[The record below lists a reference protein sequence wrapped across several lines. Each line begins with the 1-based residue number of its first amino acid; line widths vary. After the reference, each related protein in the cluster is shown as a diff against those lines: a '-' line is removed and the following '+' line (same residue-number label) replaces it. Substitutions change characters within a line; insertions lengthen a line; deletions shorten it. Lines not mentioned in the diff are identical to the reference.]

1 MMQSTG
7 RPGQARPLTRRP
19 RPERPT
25 MTIRFFLAALALTF
39 SSTELARQ
47 IPADLGD
54 QLGIGAARAAIDPAA
69 NTARHASVDVRRDIK
84 AEVRVIRRDEISA
97 GYIKTVGLFDPAE
110 IEPTYPRSA
119 FVYTPWQTPTTAVA
133 AAEPKPRQRPPHV
146 PASEVAGDAANPVA
160 VAYAPSDDGAKSAA
174 PFDAVIKD
182 DATSSSV
189 VIPNAPATHAWVNNP
204 LPASADTASELKCL
218 ATAIY
223 FEARGEPEEGQL
235 AVAQVVLNRVKN
247 PAYPN
252 TICGVVYQ
260 NKTKRNRCQFSFA
273 CDGRADRITDKGAW
287 ARAEALARKSVEEQS
302 EAFLEEVGSAT
313 HYHATY
319 VRPRWAGRM
328 KQTDKIGRH
337 IFYNTRR
344 GGWS

>member
-1 MMQSTG
+1 
-7 RPGQARPLTRRP
+7 
-19 RPERPT
+19 
-25 MTIRFFLAALALTF
+25 MTIRFLLAALALTF

-47 IPADLGD
+47 IPAAVSGE
-54 QLGIGAARAAIDPAA
+54 LGIGAAKASTGPS
-69 NTARHASVDVRRDIK
+69 ARDAKGRTSVALDDAGQTSKPR
-84 AEVRVIRRDEISA
+84 VRVIRRDEINA

-110 IEPTYPRSA
+110 VEPTYPRSA
-119 FVYTPWQTPTTAVA
+119 FVYTPWITPNTAIA
-133 AAEPKPRQRPPHV
+133 AAEPEPRARPPHE
-146 PASEVAGDAANPVA
+146 PAGDEANPAAAEDGAGPVA
-160 VAYAPSDDGAKSAA
+160 VAYAPNEAGAADA
-174 PFDAVIKD
+174 VPFDAVIKNGAVD
-182 DATSSSV
+182 PNV
-189 VIPNAPATHAWVNNP
+189 VIPDAPATHAWVNNP
-204 LPASADTASELKCL
+204 LPASVHTESELKCL

-247 PAYPN
+247 PTYPN

-287 ARAEALARKSVEEQS
+287 ERAEVLAKKSVDEQ
-302 EAFLEEVGSAT
+302 ATTFITEVGSAT

-328 KQTDKIGRH
+328 TQTDKIGRH

>member
-1 MMQSTG
+1 MAIRLLLTG
-7 RPGQARPLTRRP
+7 L
-19 RPERPT
+19 
-25 MTIRFFLAALALTF
+25 ALAF

-47 IPADLGD
+47 IPGAVSDGP
-54 QLGIGAARAAIDPAA
+54 GIGAARAAIGPSESGAA
-69 NTARHASVDVRRDIK
+69 AAHPSVASNAADRPSK
-84 AEVRVIRRDEISA
+84 PKVRVIRRHEITA

-110 IEPTYPRSA
+110 VEPTYPRSA
-119 FVYTPWQTPTTAVA
+119 FVYTPWLASKTAIA
-133 AAEPKPRQRPPHV
+133 AADPKPRQRPPHQ
-146 PASEVAGDAANPVA
+146 PAATEAGAAAAEAGAGPVA
-160 VAYAPSDDGAKSAA
+160 VAYAPSDEGGADAA
-174 PFDAVIKD
+174 PFDAVIKSGAVD
-182 DATSSSV
+182 PNV
-189 VIPNAPATHAWVNNP
+189 VIPDAPATHAWVNNP
-204 LPASADTASELKCL
+204 LPAGVRTESELKCL

-252 TICGVVYQ
+252 TVCGVVYQ

-273 CDGRADRITDKGAW
+273 CDGRADRITDNSAW
-287 ARAEALARKSVEEQS
+287 ERAQALAKKSVDEQ
-302 EAFLEEVGSAT
+302 ATTFLEEVGSAT

-328 KQTDKIGRH
+328 KQTDKIGHH

>member
-1 MMQSTG
+1 
-7 RPGQARPLTRRP
+7 
-19 RPERPT
+19 
-25 MTIRFFLAALALTF
+25 MTIRLLLAGLALTF

-47 IPADLGD
+47 IPGVVSDG
-54 QLGIGAARAAIDPAA
+54 LGIGAAKAAIGPSERDAA
-69 NTARHASVDVRRDIK
+69 AKSAASALDEANRPSRTA
-84 AEVRVIRRDEISA
+84 VRVIRRDEISA

-119 FVYTPWQTPTTAVA
+119 FVYTPWVTPTTAVA
-133 AAEPKPRQRPPHV
+133 AAEPRPRQRPPHQ
-146 PASEVAGDAANPVA
+146 PARENADEAQADPVA
-160 VAYAPSDDGAKSAA
+160 VAYAPSDDGGAKTV
-174 PFDAVIKD
+174 PFDAVIKQGAVD
-182 DATSSSV
+182 PNV
-189 VIPNAPATHAWVNNP
+189 MIPDAPATHAWVNNP
-204 LPASADTASELKCL
+204 LPKSVHTASELKCL

-247 PAYPN
+247 PTYPN
-252 TICGVVYQ
+252 TVCGVVYQ

-273 CDGRADRITDKGAW
+273 CDGRPDRITDKGAW
-287 ARAEALARKSVEEQS
+287 AKAETLAKKSVDDQ
-302 EAFLEEVGSAT
+302 ATTFLEEVGSAT

-328 KQTDKIGRH
+328 TRTDKIGRH

>member
-1 MMQSTG
+1 
-7 RPGQARPLTRRP
+7 
-19 RPERPT
+19 
-25 MTIRFFLAALALTF
+25 MTIRLLLAGLALAF

-47 IPADLGD
+47 IPGAVSG
-54 QLGIGAARAAIDPAA
+54 GIGAARAAIGPSPSHAA
-69 NTARHASVDVRRDIK
+69 AAQASAASHGADRPSK
-84 AEVRVIRRDEISA
+84 PQVRVIRRQEITA

-110 IEPTYPRSA
+110 VEPTYPRSA
-119 FVYTPWQTPTTAVA
+119 FVFTPWLTPKTAIA
-133 AAEPKPRQRPPHV
+133 AAEPTPRQRPPHE
-146 PASEVAGDAANPVA
+146 PAEENAGETAANPIA
-160 VAYAPSDDGAKSAA
+160 VAYAPSDDGAAGAA
-174 PFDAVIKD
+174 PFDAVIKNGAAD
-182 DATSSSV
+182 PNV
-189 VIPNAPATHAWVNNP
+189 MIPDAPATHAWVNNP
-204 LPASADTASELKCL
+204 LPASVHSASELKCL

-252 TICGVVYQ
+252 TVCGVVYQ

-273 CDGRADRITDKGAW
+273 CDGRADRITDNGAW
-287 ARAEALARKSVEEQS
+287 ERAQALARKSVNEQ
-302 EAFLEEVGSAT
+302 ATTFLEEVGSAT

-328 KQTDKIGRH
+328 KQTDKIGHH

>member
-1 MMQSTG
+1 
-7 RPGQARPLTRRP
+7 
-19 RPERPT
+19 
-25 MTIRFFLAALALTF
+25 MTIRLLLAALALTF

-47 IPADLGD
+47 IPGAVQD
-54 QLGIGAARAAIDPAA
+54 GIGIGVAKASTGPSARDAKGRTTVA
-69 NTARHASVDVRRDIK
+69 VDDDDQRSRPK
-84 AEVRVIRRDEISA
+84 VRVIRRDEISA

-119 FVYTPWQTPTTAVA
+119 FVFTPWMTPTTAVA
-133 AAEPKPRQRPPHV
+133 AIDPKPRQRPHHEATDES
-146 PASEVAGDAANPVA
+146 PAAAEDSANPVA
-160 VAYAPSDDGAKSAA
+160 VAYAPNEAGAADSV
-174 PFDAVIKD
+174 PFDAVIKNGAVD
-182 DATSSSV
+182 PNV
-189 VIPNAPATHAWVNNP
+189 VIPDAPATHAWVNNP
-204 LPASADTASELKCL
+204 LPASVHSESELKCL

-223 FEARGEPEEGQL
+223 FEARGEPEEGQI

-247 PAYPN
+247 PTYPN
-252 TICGVVYQ
+252 TVCGVVYQ
-260 NKTKRNRCQFSFA
+260 NKSKRNRCQFSFA
-273 CDGRADRITDKGAW
+273 CDGRADRITDKAAW
-287 ARAEALARKSVEEQS
+287 EQAEALAKKSVEEQ
-302 EAFLEEVGSAT
+302 AATFLEEVGSAT